1 MSSPNQ
7 ALQDALAGP
16 LADLGVDL
24 EDVVVS
30 KAGRRHVVRVVI
42 DRDGGVDLDTVA
54 AASQRVSEVLDEPA
68 QATVVPGPFVLEV
81 TSPGVDR
88 PLTEARHWRRA
99 RTRLVKA
106 TLRDGTLVEG
116 RVADV
121 PADDR
126 VLVETESGEVALD
139 PADVQNAVVQVEFNR
154 ADAAPDDDS
163 GEE

>member
-16 LADLGVDL
+16 LSELGVDL
-24 EDVVVS
+24 EVVVVS

-54 AASQRVSEVLDEPA
+54 AASQRVSEILDQPA
-68 QATVVPGPFVLEV
+68 QAALLPGPFVLEV

-106 TLRDGTLVEG
+106 TMRDGTHIEG
-116 RVADV
+116 RVTDV
-121 PADDR
+121 PADDH
-126 VLVETESGEVALD
+126 VLIATESGEVEVD
-139 PADVQNAVVQVEFNR
+139 PADVQSAVVQVEFNR
-154 ADAAPDDDS
+154 PDAAPDDDS